1 MTHEFSSE
9 LNQLTSERF
18 SGGGRDVNINISRM
32 LRLRLPIMIA
42 VFLVLAVPA
51 VLGGWYGVP
60 DEYNASATVRA
71 AATTPAVL
79 DGIDQGRGR
88 SYGQFV
94 DTQRAMIEGTSI
106 LERVLAEPEIQEM
119 EWLMGSEDPLHRLM
133 EAVSTRSGRGELI
146 EIAAAAPDRESA
158 LVIVDKV
165 LEHYM
170 DYALAEERTVGGER
184 LRLLYEEQEDLER
197 ELEGLRQRVRRERQD
212 IDAPVTGSRDFA
224 SRDMESYHA
233 NLTRAEADLTEA
245 ESTIRRWER
254 QLARLEEL
262 RSEHGATP
270 ATPIYE
276 MNIEE
281 QVTRDA
287 SVESL
292 RRQLSSME
300 GELAVM
306 RERYAEDAPQLRTK
320 VRDKEAIERELSR
333 QRRVVRGEIL
343 ENMEARAEVELAVA
357 ERELDSATERRERF
371 AELIEENRDDEIQRS
386 HGWAQIQDLEDE
398 RNRTEARLR
407 RVNDQIYQ
415 INVESK
421 APARISQA
429 GAPRAPSSPSR
440 GRRYQLMLLGVMF
453 SAGAS
458 VGVGLLRE
466 INDQQVRT
474 RQDLSYITSL
484 PVLASVPHMKEDS
497 HLPKG
502 VSAALLTGA
511 QPNSLAADEFRRIL
525 SRIIYPPEG
534 ASELNTCLVVS
545 PTRGDGK
552 TSLTA
557 NLAIALA
564 QANRRVLVIDVT
576 SRHPSIEGTFG
587 LERGEGLSEILRGE
601 RSPQDT
607 VRATG
612 YPNLSVLG
620 PGFQTPDL
628 IGKLASRDAIEF
640 LEQAEDAFDH
650 IIIDTPPAL
659 LMSDAKLLAPIA
671 DGVIMVIGAGV
682 STLGM
687 VRRCIQDMN
696 QVGANIIGIVLNG
709 IRPYRGGYLKR
720 NVDLYYA
727 YTDDQAKPGNGHGG
741 LMKPASGG
749 SPVHWPQGEDEDI
762 LPTAV
767 IVDDDDPDDGG
778 GKHS

>member
-1 MTHEFSSE
+1 
-9 LNQLTSERF
+9 
-18 SGGGRDVNINISRM
+18 
-32 LRLRLPIMIA
+32 
-42 VFLVLAVPA
+42 
-51 VLGGWYGVP
+51 VP
-60 DEYNASATVRA
+60 DQYNASASIRA
-71 AATTPAVL
+71 AATTPTVL

-94 DTQRAMIEGTSI
+94 DTHRAMIEGTEI
-106 LERVLAEPEIQEM
+106 LERVLAEPEIREM
-119 EWLMGSEDPLHRLM
+119 DWVMEAEDPLHRLR
-133 EAVSTRSGRGELI
+133 EAVSTRSGRGELFDI
-146 EIAAAAPDRESA
+146 RASAPDRESA
-158 LVIVDKV
+158 LTIVESV
-165 LEHYM
+165 LQHYM

-184 LRLLYEEQEDLER
+184 LRLLYEEQEDLQR
-197 ELEGLRQRVRRERQD
+197 ELEGLQQSVRRERLD
-212 IDAPVTGSRDFA
+212 IDAPLTGSRDIM
-224 SRDMESYHA
+224 SREMESYHA
-233 NLTRAEADLTEA
+233 NLTNSEADLTEA
-245 ESTIRRWER
+245 ESRIREWER
-254 QLARLEEL
+254 RLARLQEL
-262 RSEHGATP
+262 RDEHGATP
-270 ATPIYE
+270 STPIYE

-281 QVTRDA
+281 QVTQDA
-287 SVESL
+287 SVQSL
-292 RRQLSSME
+292 RRQLSDLD
-300 GELAVM
+300 GELALM
-306 RERYAEDAPQLRTK
+306 RERYAEDAPQLRTTA
-320 VRDKEAIERELSR
+320 RDKEALEAELQR
-333 QRRVVRGEIL
+333 KRRVVRGEIL
-343 ENMEARAEVELAVA
+343 ENMEARAEVELATA

-371 AELIEENRDDEIQRS
+371 AELIEENRDEEVERS
-386 HGWAQIQDLEDE
+386 HGWAEIQDLEDE
-398 RNRTEARLR
+398 KDRTEARLR
-407 RVNDQIYQ
+407 RVNEQIYQ

-429 GAPRAPSSPSR
+429 GSPTAPSSPDR

-453 SAGAS
+453 SAGAG

-484 PVLASVPHMKEDS
+484 PVLASVPHMEEDS
-497 HLPKG
+497 HLPG
-502 VSAALLTGA
+502 GANAALLTGA

-557 NLAIALA
+557 NMAIALA
-564 QANRRVLVIDVT
+564 QANRRVLLIDCT
-576 SRHPSIEGTFG
+576 SRHPSIESTFG
-587 LERGEGLSEILRGE
+587 LERAEGLSEVLRGE
-601 RSPQDT
+601 YSPQDT
-607 VRATG
+607 VRATA

-620 PGFQTPDL
+620 PGFQTDDL

-671 DGVIMVIGAGV
+671 DGVIMVVGAGV

-720 NVDLYYA
+720 NVQLYYA
-727 YTDDQAKPGNGHGG
+727 YAEDQAKPGTGQSG
-741 LMKPASGG
+741 LMKPGSGANAA
-749 SPVHWPQGEDEDI
+749 QGAQEDT

-767 IVDDDDPDDGG
+767 LLDEDQDYGAPEDQGDDRQP
-778 GKHS
+778 

>member
-18 SGGGRDVNINISRM
+18 SGGGRDVNINIMRM

-42 VFLVLAVPA
+42 VFLVLAAPA
-51 VLGGWYGVP
+51 VLAGWFAVP
-60 DEYNASATVRA
+60 DEYSATASIRA

-94 DTQRAMIEGTSI
+94 DTQRAMIEGTEI
-106 LERVLAEPEIQEM
+106 LERVLAEPEIQQM
-119 EWLMGSEDPLHRLM
+119 EWLMESEDPLHKLM
-133 EAVSTRSGRGELI
+133 SAVSTRSGRGELFNI
-146 EIAAAAPDRESA
+146 RASAPDRESA
-158 LVIVDKV
+158 LAIVQRV

-184 LRLLYEEQEDLER
+184 LRLLYEEQQDLEN
-197 ELEGLRQRVRRERQD
+197 EVEGLQQRIRRERLE
-212 IDAPVTGSRDFA
+212 IDAPLTGSRDA
-224 SRDMESYHA
+224 MSRDMQSYHV
-233 NLTRAEADLTEA
+233 NLTHAEADLTEA
-245 ESTIRRWER
+245 ESRIRQWER
-254 QLARLEEL
+254 RLERL
-262 RSEHGATP
+262 RDLRDEHGSTP
-270 ATPIYE
+270 STPIYE
-276 MNIEE
+276 MSIEE
-281 QVTRDA
+281 EVTRDS
-287 SVESL
+287 SVQSL
-292 RRQLSSME
+292 RRRVSELD

-306 RERYAEDAPQLRTK
+306 RERYSADAPQLRTK
-320 VRDKEAIERELSR
+320 VRDRDAYEQELSR
-333 QRRVVRGEIL
+333 KRRVVRGEIL
-343 ENMEARAEVELAVA
+343 ETMEARAEVELASA
-357 ERELDSATERRERF
+357 ERELDSASERRQRF
-371 AELIEENRDDEIQRS
+371 ADLIEENRDDEIQRS
-386 HGWAQIQDLEDE
+386 HGWAQIQDLENE
-398 RNRTEARLR
+398 KNRTEARLR

-429 GAPRAPSSPSR
+429 GSPRAPSSPER

-474 RQDLSYITSL
+474 RQDISHITSL
-484 PVLASVPHMKEDS
+484 PVLASVPHMEEDS
-497 HLPKG
+497 RLPSG

-587 LERGEGLSEILRGE
+587 LERAEGFSEVLRGE
-601 RSPQDT
+601 YSPQDA
-607 VRATG
+607 VRATA
-612 YPNLSVLG
+612 YPGLSVLG
-620 PGFQTPDL
+620 PGFETGDL

-720 NVDLYYA
+720 NVNLYYA
-727 YTDDQAKPGNGHGG
+727 YADDQAKPGDGHGG
-741 LMKPASGG
+741 LMKPPPAPNTG
-749 SPVHWPQGEDEDI
+749 HEEDT

-767 IVDDDDPDDGG
+767 LLDEDQDDGAPDG
-778 GKHS
+778 QGDDRQP